1 MAWVDPKVRAYAK
14 KKKKQQIIKERKYS
28 LNREI

>member
-14 KKKKQQIIKERKYS
+14 KKKMQG
-28 LNREI
+28 NDEIYKFIVDN